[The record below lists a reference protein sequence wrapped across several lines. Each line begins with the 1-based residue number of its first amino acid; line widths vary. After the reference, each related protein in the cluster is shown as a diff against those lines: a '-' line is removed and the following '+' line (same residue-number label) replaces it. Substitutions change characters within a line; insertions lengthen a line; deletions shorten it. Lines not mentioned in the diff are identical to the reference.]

1 MSPNTP
7 VVVVTGCSK
16 GGIGFALC
24 QEFAANG
31 CKVYA
36 TARRVEAM
44 EGFTH
49 EAIEKLRLDV
59 TDDGN
64 IEEAIKSIID
74 REGRIDVLVNNAG
87 APCFGPLAEMPIER
101 IKSTFDV
108 NTFAILRLVNAV
120 FPHMASR
127 KRGTIVNIGSIV
139 GEIPTAWGGT
149 YSASKAAVRSISESL
164 YMECAPFGINV
175 VHVSPGGI
183 RSNIST
189 NSRAEFRLSSDTLY
203 TPFLDSMLRRMGM
216 SQQNALSAEEF
227 SRRVVRQVLSKRP
240 PRYMTLGKA
249 SRIFVICSWLPRALV
264 LWLMW
269 NTLVGKR
276 TIKTS

>member
-1 MSPNTP
+1 
-7 VVVVTGCSK
+7 
-16 GGIGFALC
+16 
-24 QEFAANG
+24 
-31 CKVYA
+31 
-36 TARRVEAM
+36 
-44 EGFTH
+44 
-49 EAIEKLRLDV
+49 
-59 TDDGN
+59 
-64 IEEAIKSIID
+64 
-74 REGRIDVLVNNAG
+74 
-87 APCFGPLAEMPIER
+87 MPIER

-108 NTFAILRLVNAV
+108 NTFAILRLVHAV

-139 GEIPTAWGGT
+139 GEMCVFLSICALCPETEPITLVPSPTAWGGT

-249 SRIFVICSWLPRALV
+249 SRIFVFCSWLPRALV